1 MKPVLT
7 GILILALFAADAW
20 ALMTHEGHA
29 ADLHTYSVIHDTYRA
44 PWLDRAMKL
53 GTELGET
60 KTGLF
65 GLVFFGF
72 FGPPT
77 AQVTAK
83 LAAVS
88 LGGASLITLG
98 AKWFVNR
105 ARPEGTSTRDNSSFP
120 SAHAVGAAA
129 VAVLVSKRHG
139 RLGIFA
145 WAVALWIGLSRI
157 YLGRHYPTDVLSG
170 YLLGTIAS
178 WLVLRGERWFEKLH
192 F

>member
-20 ALMTHEGHA
+20 ALMTREGRA
-29 ADLHTYSVIHDTYRA
+29 VDIHTYHVIHDTYRA
-44 PWLDRAMKL
+44 PWLDRAMQL
-53 GTELGET
+53 GTELGQT

-65 GLVFFGF
+65 GLVFVGF

-105 ARPEGTSTRDNSSFP
+105 ARPEGASTRDKSSVP

-129 VAVLVSKRHG
+129 VAVLVARRHG
-139 RLGIFA
+139 RLGALA
-145 WAVALWIGLSRI
+145 WAVALWIGVSRI

-170 YLLGTIAS
+170 FLLGAIAS

>member
-7 GILILALFAADAW
+7 GILILLLFAGDAW
-20 ALMTHEGHA
+20 ALLTPDGRA
-29 ADLHTYSVIHDTYRA
+29 LDLASYRAVHNTYRA
-44 PWLDRAMKL
+44 PWLDRTMRL

-65 GLVFFGF
+65 GLVLFGF
-72 FGPPT
+72 FGAPT

-105 ARPEGTSTRDNSSFP
+105 ARPEGPSPRDNSSFP

-129 VAVLVSKRHG
+129 VATLVSRRHG
-139 RLGIFA
+139 RLGILA
-145 WAVALWIGLSRI
+145 WLVALWIGLSRI

-170 YLLGTIAS
+170 YLLGAIAS

>member
-7 GILILALFAADAW
+7 GILILALFAADGW
-20 ALMTHEGHA
+20 ALLTQDGRTF
-29 ADLHTYSVIHDTYRA
+29 DVHTYHVIHDTYRA
-44 PWLDRAMKL
+44 PWLDRFMGL
-53 GTELGET
+53 GTELGQT
-60 KTGLF
+60 KNGLF

-72 FGPPT
+72 FGSPT

-88 LGGASLITLG
+88 LGGASLIALG

-105 ARPEGTSTRDNSSFP
+105 ARPEGPSPRGNSSFP

-129 VAVLVSKRHG
+129 VATLVARRHG
-139 RLGIFA
+139 RLGILA
-145 WAVALWIGLSRI
+145 WAVALWIGVSRV
-157 YLGRHYPTDVLSG
+157 YLGRHFPTDVLSG
-170 YLLGTIAS
+170 FLLGAIAS
-178 WLVLRGERWFEKLH
+178 WLVLRGERWFERLH

>member
-1 MKPVLT
+1 MRPVVT
-7 GILILALFAADAW
+7 GILILALFAADGW
-20 ALMTHEGHA
+20 ALLTPDGRA
-29 ADLHTYSVIHDTYRA
+29 LDVRTYNVIHGTYRA
-44 PWLDRAMKL
+44 PWLDRFMKL

-98 AKWFVNR
+98 AKWFFNR
-105 ARPEGTSTRDNSSFP
+105 ARPEGTTQRTNSSFP

-129 VAVLVSKRHG
+129 VATLVARRHG
-139 RLGIFA
+139 RLGIVA
-145 WAVALWIGLSRI
+145 WAVALWVGLSRI
-157 YLGRHYPTDVLSG
+157 YLGRHFPTDVLSG
-170 YLLGTIAS
+170 FLLGAIAS